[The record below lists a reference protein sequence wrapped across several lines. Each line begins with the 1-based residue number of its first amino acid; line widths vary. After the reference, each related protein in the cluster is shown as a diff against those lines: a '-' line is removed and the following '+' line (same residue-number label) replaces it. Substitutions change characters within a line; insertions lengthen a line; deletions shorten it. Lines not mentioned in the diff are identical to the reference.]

1 MLGKLIK
8 HEFRS
13 GARIMWSIYLGMI
26 GLALLTRYVAMPVLN
41 KNLGFIL
48 SAVSML
54 IVFVFGVAIVG
65 LSLAPVIISAAR
77 FKQNVLGNQA
87 YLTMTLPVSSHQL
100 LLAKIIVNG
109 IWYFFTGV
117 LAILI
122 AFLMLTEWNMFTG
135 TIGWN
140 LKDFIDGCLEYAKTH
155 EDIIW
160 NLCLVAFEGLLN
172 IVAGVSLA
180 TIMVY
185 MCYSIGYAA
194 NRHKS
199 LWTVLLIY
207 GFFHVTSWLGIILL
221 IFFGKNWERYVDLMT
236 GLKGIEGILG
246 ISLAAIVAL
255 SAIYYFV
262 THYFITRKLN
272 LE

>member
-1 MLGKLIK
+1 VFILESVSDLTTANTKLPSVTKNKKLITANNNVLFDVSTTVPINK
-8 HEFRS
+8 WFS
-13 GARIMWSIYLGMI
+13 FGISKP
-26 GLALLTRYVAMPVLN
+26 TR
-41 KNLGFIL
+41 
-48 SAVSML
+48 
-54 IVFVFGVAIVG
+54 
-65 LSLAPVIISAAR
+65 VIISAAR